1 MSILSTKDKPRRPTT
16 PARAALV
23 PARLQSTW
31 AELARQ
37 GGLTDQKIKKDTFV
51 RIETLSF

>member
-16 PARAALV
+16 PARAALL
-23 PARLQSTW
+23 PAQLQSTW

-37 GGLTDQKIKKDTFV
+37 GGLTGQKI
-51 RIETLSF
+51 